1 MLQFRKNARRNIQPP
16 AGCDTLGCSKC
27 GKLSF
32 TIFVE
37 PVKDQPFAVTRE
49 FLCANPKCGAV
60 CKVERGTIQRGLL
73 TDLKVP
79 VDLQQYK

>member
-16 AGCDTLGCSKC
+16 SGCDTLGCS
-27 GKLSF
+27 
-32 TIFVE
+32 FVE

-60 CKVERGTIQRGLL
+60 CKVERGTIGRGLL
-73 TDLKVP
+73 TDLSVP
-79 VDLQQYK
+79 VDFQQYS